1 MSRRNRRFRA
11 APVVPVLLAASA
23 LLVTGCDSHSDAP
36 DAKESPA
43 PADGPHPGLEAFHAE
58 DCPELTTGEK
68 ENGNLITLTHDQP
81 EKGVAVRPGGAPATV
96 LVKLCNTTDR
106 PLPGIALSTQ
116 LEWSDAGE
124 RSPGLKA
131 ERREAPD
138 GTWRAA
144 ELVVANDHQPLTG
157 ADAPRDL
164 APGATRVVEYRFR
177 AAEDAP
183 AGARPLTIHAVRADA
198 DPGDNEEMRGGGT
211 SSLPLRVL
219 PRD

>member
-1 MSRRNRRFRA
+1 MVFRGGGGGGGA
-11 APVVPVLLAASA
+11 
-23 LLVTGCDSHSDAP
+23 
-36 DAKESPA
+36 PA
-43 PADGPHPGLEAFHAE
+43 PRGGGPPPPRGAPPPGLEAFHAK
-58 DCPELTTGEK
+58 DCPALTEGEQA
-68 ENGNLITLTHDQP
+68 NGNLISLSHDQP
-81 EKGVAVRPGGAPATV
+81 EKGVTVRPGGAPATV

-106 PLPGIALSTQ
+106 PLTNIALSTQ

-124 RSPGLKA
+124 RSPGLKV
-131 ERREAPD
+131 ERRETPD

-157 ADAPRDL
+157 ADGARDL

-183 AGARPLTIHAVRADA
+183 SGARPLTIHAVRADA
-198 DPGDNEEMRGGGT
+198 DPGDIEELRGGGT
-211 SSLPLRVL
+211 GSLPLRVL